1 MQARVL
7 CGYPAIKYAAHR
19 AFPCVYACS
28 SVMRSLAT
36 LLLLAG
42 IVAITIGYTK
52 TTATCPPPRVEYRY
66 VPRKYLDEQM
76 DSSSASEVMTDMA
89 TTATPYNDSVYD
101 SAARGSMYAAVGAT
115 TEMK

>member
-1 MQARVL
+1 
-7 CGYPAIKYAAHR
+7 
-19 AFPCVYACS
+19 
-28 SVMRSLAT
+28 MRSLAT

-52 TTATCPPPRVEYRY
+52 TTSTCPPPRVEYRY

-101 SAARGSMYAAVGAT
+101 SAARGSMYAAVGG

>member
-1 MQARVL
+1 MCVNLRQPLNIL
-7 CGYPAIKYAAHR
+7 CTYCNPIRSFPPFVYP
-19 AFPCVYACS
+19 
-28 SVMRSLAT
+28 MRSLAT
-36 LLLLAG
+36 LLLLFG

>member
-1 MQARVL
+1 MYV
-7 CGYPAIKYAAHR
+7 CPI
-19 AFPCVYACS
+19 
-28 SVMRSLAT
+28 MRSLAT

-42 IVAITIGYTK
+42 IVAITIGYTR

-66 VPRKYLDEQM
+66 VPRKYIDEQM

-101 SAARGSMYAAVGAT
+101 SAARGSMYAAVGE